1 MKRVFCRRYTLMLV
15 PHTQENAVKFQVSLL
30 FLIIVLILFCT
41 LVSGFLW
48 FSFDVTSKQIILMA
62 RSKDLA
68 NAEANLD
75 VIRTEVSAV
84 LDSVGSFHVSLD
96 NTMDILG
103 IDEGSAS
110 RKKIGGEGDLASL
123 FNVEQPSGGMAE
135 VSELKV
141 LKSSLNSSVDSLE
154 SISFMLSGQKELL
167 SDIPTNWPLKGVN
180 GWVTQIFGPSI
191 HPRYGHWY
199 LHRGLDL
206 GFGYG
211 VPIVATANG
220 KVIEKKFDRDGF
232 GYYIDIQHKYG
243 FKTRYAHL
251 QQQHVEKGQEVFQGE
266 VIGTMGNSGNSTGPH
281 LHYEVMIGT
290 QVIDP
295 VKFLNMTN
303 PNNSRRKVSVRLRK
317 YQ

>member
-1 MKRVFCRRYTLMLV
+1 
-15 PHTQENAVKFQVSLL
+15 
-30 FLIIVLILFCT
+30 
-41 LVSGFLW
+41 
-48 FSFDVTSKQIILMA
+48 
-62 RSKDLA
+62 
-68 NAEANLD
+68 
-75 VIRTEVSAV
+75 
-84 LDSVGSFHVSLD
+84 
-96 NTMDILG
+96 MDILG

-141 LKSSLNSSVDSLE
+141 LKSSLNSSVDSLGKHILYAFRAE
-154 SISFMLSGQKELL
+154 RAPFRHTDQLASQGCKRLGHT
-167 SDIPTNWPLKGVN
+167 DILGL
-180 GWVTQIFGPSI
+180 PSI
-191 HPRYGHWY
+191 HVMGHWY

-266 VIGTMGNSGNSTGPH
+266 VIGTNGEFREFDRGPII
-281 LHYEVMIGT
+281 HYEVMIGT

-303 PNNSRRKVSVRLRK
+303 AKQFQKKGFCKTEKIPVVDCEYHAQRHI
-317 YQ
+317 